1 MAVLVRDFGAV
12 LMSDLLRQTCQAVQ
26 AFDESSTFMGG
37 VKTLE
42 SFEGLL
48 ERPAVTVMVRK
59 CGAVLMSDLTLD
71 LRRVS
76 ACPDFLCV
84 MRALYE
90 QFCDHSLG
98 LSQCCGCCHAQCGA
112 VLM

>member
-1 MAVLVRDFGAV
+1 MAVLVHESGAV
-12 LMSDLLRQTCQAVQ
+12 LMSDLLRQTCQVVQ

-48 ERPAVTVMVRK
+48 ERPAVAVVVRK

-71 LRRVS
+71 LRRVRT
-76 ACPDFLCV
+76 CPYFLCV
-84 MRALYE
+84 IVHCMNIFVFTALAYSSAVAVVV
-90 QFCDHSLG
+90 HSVA
-98 LSQCCGCCHAQCGA
+98 LS
-112 VLM
+112 